1 MVILADLED
10 QSTAITT
17 TTTTSKSFR
26 FDRTDLGPLSSYL
39 ELWWAELLQMS
50 SQMRNFLQKQRNL
63 DLNFSA
69 FNDPFRTNTLDSLED
84 SGSAAGVGSALD
96 HNLVGLG
103 AGLGP
108 QILNNAKSEILEA
121 MHFKQLFAQLPPKTQ
136 NQPWTL
142 SYSTQEQGFS
152 LRNLYRSVST
162 TDDNKLLR
170 QMSHSPGS
178 VTSASACS
186 GSGDP
191 DSESSPCLLIIQVS
205 I

>member
-1 MVILADLED
+1 
-10 QSTAITT
+10 
-17 TTTTSKSFR
+17 
-26 FDRTDLGPLSSYL
+26 
-39 ELWWAELLQMS
+39 MS

-69 FNDPFRTNTLDSLED
+69 FNDPFRTTLDLED
-84 SGSAAGVGSALD
+84 PGG
-96 HNLVGLG
+96 GLGGGGGDDQPLLGGG

-178 VTSASACS
+178 GTASACS

-205 I
+205 LKLPTVTI

>member
-1 MVILADLED
+1 
-10 QSTAITT
+10 
-17 TTTTSKSFR
+17 
-26 FDRTDLGPLSSYL
+26 
-39 ELWWAELLQMS
+39 MS

-69 FNDPFRTNTLDSLED
+69 FNDPFRTGTLDLED
-84 SGSAAGVGSALD
+84 DGGGGVLLGAAD
-96 HNLVGLG
+96 QNNLLGCAMG

-108 QILNNAKSEILEA
+108 QILNNAKSDILEA

-186 GSGDP
+186 GDP

-205 I
+205 YLPRAKAFTSLHQYHLQCKPLLP

>member
-1 MVILADLED
+1 
-10 QSTAITT
+10 
-17 TTTTSKSFR
+17 
-26 FDRTDLGPLSSYL
+26 
-39 ELWWAELLQMS
+39 MS

-84 SGSAAGVGSALD
+84 PGSAAGVGSALD

-205 I
+205 TS

>member
-1 MVILADLED
+1 MADNKIIIGYWDCRGLVHSAILMLE
-10 QSTAITT
+10 
-17 TTTTSKSFR
+17 
-26 FDRTDLGPLSSYL
+26 Y
-39 ELWWAELLQMS
+39 
-50 SQMRNFLQKQRNL
+50 LQKSYEFKTPSK
-63 DLNFSA
+63 DLIGPAPTYDKSKW
-69 FNDPFRTNTLDSLED
+69 LE
-84 SGSAAGVGSALD
+84 
-96 HNLVGLG
+96 
-103 AGLGP
+103 
-108 QILNNAKSEILEA
+108 AKSEILEA

-191 DSESSPCLLIIQVS
+191 DSESSPCLLIIQVGTS
-205 I
+205 